1 MQTAWHAMFPHSTL
15 PVQCRTEPL
24 ADILAA
30 EIGQSAPNDII
41 CVTGSLHLVAE
52 AEDVL
57 GRVIQ
62 TTG

>member
-1 MQTAWHAMFPHSTL
+1 MFPHSTL